1 MSGLRSDDLSRPNAT
16 RDENCAAPKMPARA
30 QRPVDEWTDS
40 DRLAAD
46 LDEAFVDA
54 DVSGAILAAQK

>member
-1 MSGLRSDDLSRPNAT
+1 
-16 RDENCAAPKMPARA
+16 MPARA